1 MIIATDFDGTLC
13 THRFPNIG
21 EEAPH
26 AINVLK
32 KLREK
37 GHKVFLWT
45 MRGHPDLS
53 RFPHVNKDTGE
64 YIPQDTLQE
73 ALDWCKERGLEFDGV
88 NESPE
93 QFSTSPKQYA
103 KLYIDDA
110 AFGCPLK
117 TLHAGIGYVVDWE
130 KIAVS
135 FMEAGIFTQTEF
147 LDIMGIYHGHKIP
160 EGPSI

>member
-1 MIIATDFDGTLC
+1 MIIAVDFDGTLC

-26 AINVLK
+26 AIKVLR

-73 ALDWCKERGLEFDGV
+73 ALDWCRERGLEFDGV

-93 QFSTSPKQYA
+93 QFSTSSKQYA

-110 AFGCPLK
+110 AFGCP
-117 TLHAGIGYVVDWE
+117 TVNLHSGAGRVVDWGKVAE
-130 KIAVS
+130 Y
-135 FMEAGIFTQTEF
+135 FRNLGIFTLE
-147 LDIMGIYHGHKIP
+147 DM
-160 EGPSI
+160 